1 MALGGKGSMAVCA
14 LAAICAIALSAC
26 GGGGDGKDQR
36 ATAGASGAAG
46 ATSGTTGTT
55 GTTGASGAGG
65 RTGGATV
72 PSVKTTKPKRK
83 SAPTSPSV
91 GGGARNTVQS
101 NPAKKKTKT
110 NTTDGEVNPLK
121 QPTKSQLKMLQKQAK
136 EVCKYLTLDGLA
148 HEYNVPSTPEAV
160 AKAYA
165 KRYPKES
172 RDAVY
177 RGCKAGVT

>member
-1 MALGGKGSMAVCA
+1 MGLWGKGSMAACA

-55 GTTGASGAGG
+55 AASGASGARGN
-65 RTGGATV
+65 TGGASV

-83 SAPTSPSV
+83 RAPASPSV
-91 GGGARNTVQS
+91 GGGIPNTVQS
-101 NPAKKKTKT
+101 NPAKKKNKTDTK
-110 NTTDGEVNPLK
+110 DGAVSPLK
-121 QPTKSQLKMLQKQAK
+121 EPTKPQLKALRKQAK

-148 HEYNVPSTPEAV
+148 HEYNVPSTPDAV
-160 AKAYA
+160 ATAYA
-165 KRYPKES
+165 KSYPKKS

-177 RGCKAGVT
+177 RGCKAGLT